1 MTKPSTDL
9 SAILSLPSLSHHSP
23 TSTAPLLT
31 RTTHFIQ
38 TLPSHHPSA
47 SLTTQLHVLRPVDFF
62 PGRTRN
68 LKAEELLVRT
78 ETQTFFR
85 LEKSGAVVMSSRAR
99 VERLMDLEEVER
111 RELWEEVR
119 GWGVEEAR
127 VKGRE
132 IWGRVL
138 EALSNGK

>member
-1 MTKPSTDL
+1 M
-9 SAILSLPSLSHHSP
+9 
-23 TSTAPLLT
+23 
-31 RTTHFIQ
+31 
-38 TLPSHHPSA
+38 
-47 SLTTQLHVLRPVDFF
+47 
-62 PGRTRN
+62 
-68 LKAEELLVRT
+68 RT